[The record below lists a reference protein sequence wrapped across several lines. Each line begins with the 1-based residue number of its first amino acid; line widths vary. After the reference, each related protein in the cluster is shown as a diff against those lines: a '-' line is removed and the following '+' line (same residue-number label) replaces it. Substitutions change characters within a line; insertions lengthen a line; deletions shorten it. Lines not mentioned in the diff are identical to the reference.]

1 MTYRHATVRE
11 DYADLAGGAVLHS
24 APGFPAFPVRL
35 ASEMFQRAMALR
47 GGDNATVWD
56 PCCGSGYLLTVIGL
70 LHRRR
75 ISAALASDID
85 PAAVE
90 LAERNL
96 ALLTRAGLMARAA
109 HLDEQA
115 ARWGRASHTA
125 AAEAAHRLMA
135 ALSGD
140 GGDLP
145 NAVYQADVFDADR
158 LRRLLAVRPPDVV
171 ITDVPYGEQTSW
183 HGPNG
188 ADGVVG
194 MLDTLGS
201 VLGENAVIAV
211 AVRGRKAP
219 RADRLRTC
227 GSFKIG
233 TRTVALLRPE
243 P

>member
-1 MTYRHATVRE
+1 MTYRHATVRG
-11 DYADLAGGAVLHS
+11 DYADLASGAVLHS

-35 ASEMFQRAMALR
+35 ATEMFLRAMELR
-47 GGDNATVWD
+47 GGGRATVWD

-75 ISAALASDID
+75 ISAVLASDID
-85 PAAVE
+85 PAAVG

-96 ALLTRAGLMARAA
+96 ALLTRAGLAARAV
-109 HLDEQA
+109 HLAEQA
-115 ARWGRASHTA
+115 ERWGRASHTA
-125 AAEAAHRLMA
+125 AAEAAHRIA
-135 ALSGD
+135 SSLSAD
-140 GGDLP
+140 GGDVP

-158 LRRLLAVRPPDVV
+158 LLQILDGRPPDVV
-171 ITDVPYGEQTSW
+171 ITDVPYSEQTSW

-188 ADGVVG
+188 ADGVAG
-194 MLDTLGS
+194 MLNTLGA

-227 GSFKIG
+227 ASFRIG
-233 TRTVALLRPE
+233 TRTVALLRPQ